1 MTDFGRLML
10 PGFGERVLELECSM
24 AEDGVP
30 LDPSVWGGSCSTA
43 LALAGCESAADTDP
57 RFLKKAFVLLRMLE
71 SGPSVGLLPP
81 LPPLFE
87 LRTDSTVDVL
97 PNARPPAVP
106 CLFLVLTLPALARP
120 LSSTSTSIGAP
131 LTMMDPGSCSA
142 ILEILV
148 SCDGVVLD
156 LSSTKSKMVFHPSFL
171 SFYFCCEL
179 LLNDACRNERD
190 RKPENVSIQFSEQ
203 AQYHQRSAHRI

>member
-1 MTDFGRLML
+1 
-10 PGFGERVLELECSM
+10 M
-24 AEDGVP
+24 AEDRVP

-97 PNARPPAVP
+97 PNASPPAAP
-106 CLFLVLTLPALARP
+106 CLFLLLTLPALARP
-120 LSSTSTSIGAP
+120 LLSTSTSIGAP
-131 LTMMDPGSCSA
+131 LTMMDPGSGST
-142 ILEILV
+142 ILESWYPEMEAYWTSV
-148 SCDGVVLD
+148 RQSPR
-156 LSSTKSKMVFHPSFL
+156 LSSTLPSTFAASCCSTMPAETSATESPKMSASNSADKRNNITAIRSQNLGYYTSKSVGQS
-171 SFYFCCEL
+171 Y
-179 LLNDACRNERD
+179 
-190 RKPENVSIQFSEQ
+190 
-203 AQYHQRSAHRI
+203 